1 VFAVKK
7 RTIIVSFWW
16 DRSVLTAA
24 RPAGATA
31 VCKAVSA
38 SLTFFLP
45 ELKVKLS
52 KGLLVIS
59 GKKYLFPSGRGL
71 WRRNCRKALREK
83 R

>member
-1 VFAVKK
+1 VFAAQK

-24 RPAGATA
+24 RPAGATV
-31 VCKAVSA
+31 VCKAASA
-38 SLTFFLP
+38 SLIFFFFP

-59 GKKYLFPSGRGL
+59 G
-71 WRRNCRKALREK
+71 NQ
-83 R
+83 